1 MEESFM
7 LDNKEDQLLSEEALD
22 EVSGGGLK
30 GNLEYY
36 YVQPGDTFW
45 KIAVTHNI
53 SMEDLGRLNNIYPP
67 YLIRV
72 QQELIV
78 PKVKY

>member
-1 MEESFM
+1 MEETFM
-7 LDNKEDQLLSEEALD
+7 LDNKEDQLLSDEALD

-30 GNLEYY
+30 GYDYY
-36 YVQPGDTFW
+36 YVKPGDTFW

-67 YLIRV
+67 YYIRIH
-72 QQELIV
+72 QQLIV

>member
-1 MEESFM
+1 M

-53 SMEDLGRLNNIYPP
+53 SMEDLGRLNNVYPP
-67 YLIRV
+67 YYIRV
-72 QQELIV
+72 HQQLIV
-78 PKVKY
+78 PKVKHW